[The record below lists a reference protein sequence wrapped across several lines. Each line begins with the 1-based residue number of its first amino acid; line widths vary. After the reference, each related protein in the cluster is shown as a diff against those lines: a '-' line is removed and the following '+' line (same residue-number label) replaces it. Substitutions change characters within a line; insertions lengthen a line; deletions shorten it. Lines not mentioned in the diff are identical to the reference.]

1 MEGHYEMETD
11 ETYRVRVGEEA
22 LYFSAAHFITYGGSE
37 CEHLHGHNY
46 RVQVALGGTLNRNAY
61 VYDFVRLRE
70 LVADLLSELDHRL
83 LLPEENPA
91 FEIRRS
97 RDEVEVAVRGREY
110 RFPSSDVV
118 HLPVRNTTAEELA
131 SHLADRIVAA
141 IEERGELDGLDD
153 LEVEVEESP
162 GQSAVHRRSLPA
174 P

>member
-1 MEGHYEMETD
+1 MEGQNEMDTEN
-11 ETYRVRVGEEA
+11 EFRVRVGREG

-46 RVQVALGGTLNRNAY
+46 RVRVSLGGELNRNAY

-70 LVADLLSELDHRL
+70 DVAGLLSELDHRL
-83 LLPEENPA
+83 LLPEENP
-91 FEIRRS
+91 EIRVS
-97 RDEVEVAVRGREY
+97 REEGTVEVAARGREY

-131 SHLADRIVAA
+131 SYLAGRLVAKL
-141 IEERGELDGLDD
+141 EKTGELEGLTD

-162 GQSAVHRRSLPA
+162 GQSAVHRRPLPGA
-174 P
+174 